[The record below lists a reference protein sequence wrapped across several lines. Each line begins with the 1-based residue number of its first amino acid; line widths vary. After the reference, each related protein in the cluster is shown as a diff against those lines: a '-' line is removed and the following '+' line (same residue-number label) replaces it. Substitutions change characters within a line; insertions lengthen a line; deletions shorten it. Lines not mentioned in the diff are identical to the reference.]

1 MLEAFYDVGAIGDN
15 TPVAKTV
22 KSTGTKHSIGA
33 GIRKDALQ
41 LAVAFPLKN
50 GRIDPVF
57 LAGVNF

>member
-1 MLEAFYDVGAIGDN
+1 MPA
-15 TPVAKTV
+15 VASK
-22 KSTGTKHSIGA
+22 GTKHSLGA

-50 GRIDPVF
+50 GRVEPVF